1 MTGCFF
7 RADTSDA
14 LHLEIS
20 PYDIQVLA
28 TYVHNID
35 PVIFSIS
42 DAIKLRWYGMAYL
55 LAFVVGFF
63 ILKKL
68 ADKKL
73 WVLPGEKTSDF
84 ITLAAI
90 FGVFLGGRIG
100 NIIFYQWDDFMASP
114 SMIFKVWEGGMASH
128 GGILGIM
135 IFTLIYSRMK
145 KVSWTG
151 LGDGISVVAPLG
163 IMFGRI
169 ANFINGELYG
179 RIDRTHSWAMKFPL
193 SLGEDASP
201 AELRSL
207 EAQLKPYDITVFHQT
222 ENIQTGEIFNHI
234 HYNEITAGVRQSE
247 QVREAVSQFIEPR
260 YPSQLFQA
268 AGEGLCL
275 FLILFITRICFK
287 RLPHG
292 ILTGMFFFF
301 YAIFR
306 ITMENF
312 RQQETADVTFLGTT
326 FTMGQFLSLFM
337 IVIGLGFIIQ
347 AMMRPRYLDGFE
359 GNKR

>member
-1 MTGCFF
+1 M
-7 RADTSDA
+7 
-14 LHLEIS
+14 
-20 PYDIQVLA
+20 LA

-35 PVIFSIS
+35 PVIFSINN
-42 DAIKLRWYGMAYL
+42 ALKLRWYGLAYL
-55 LAFVVGFF
+55 LAFVVGFLL
-63 ILKKL
+63 LKKL
-68 ADKKL
+68 GDKKL
-73 WVLPGEKTSDF
+73 WVLPGEKASDF

-100 NIIFYQWDDFMASP
+100 NIIFYQWDDFVQSP

-128 GGILGIM
+128 GGILGLM
-135 IFTLIYSRMK
+135 IFTLVYSYNK

-151 LGDGISVVAPLG
+151 LGDGLCVVAPLG
-163 IMFGRI
+163 VMFGRI

-179 RIDRTHSWAMKFPL
+179 RIDKTFAWSMKFPKAL
-193 SLGEDASP
+193 YDSTAPEFHKQHQANAIAASADP
-201 AELRSL
+201 DYNAYL
-207 EAQLKPYDITVFHQT
+207 EQLKQLQGYAPGT
-222 ENIQTGEIFNHI
+222 EQHNQWYALANQESARLNAVIRENESARQAIGELL
-234 HYNEITAGVRQSE
+234 
-247 QVREAVSQFIEPR
+247 EPR

-268 AGEGLCL
+268 AGEGLGL
-275 FLILFITRICFK
+275 FLILFITRISFRK
-287 RLPHG
+287 LPHG

-312 RQQETADVTFLGTT
+312 RQQETDDVTYFGTT

-347 AMMRPRYLDGFE
+347 AIMRPRYLDGFDTK
-359 GNKR
+359 NTDAK